1 MKKLSYLF
9 IVFTLF
15 LMVGCDNSK
24 KLLGNWKTVALI
36 VDGQEQTVIE
46 SNIKFGF
53 DDGVF
58 MAKGCAGEN
67 LYTANVDV
75 DGDSIYVTNM
85 RNTGFQGP
93 AEYMDFEN
101 LFFEAFINSDTYK
114 ISGDTL
120 TIYNSWKK
128 MELQL
133 KKE

>member
-15 LMVGCDNSK
+15 LLVGCDNSK
-24 KLLGNWKTVALI
+24 KLLGNWNTVALI
-36 VDGQEQTVIE
+36 IDGQEHDVIE

-53 DDGVF
+53 DDGFF

-67 LYTANVDV
+67 LYTADV
-75 DGDSIYVTNM
+75 EIDGKSIYVTNM
-85 RNTGFQGP
+85 RNTGFMGTP
-93 AEYMDFEN
+93 DYMEFEN
-101 LFFEAFINSDTYK
+101 LFFEAFLNSDSYK

-120 TIYNSWKK
+120 TIYNSWKN
-128 MELQL
+128 MELKL